1 LSDGCR
7 WQTVPKVT
15 RRPSYAVGVC
25 CRVLLVC
32 VAYLGV
38 NLAAFATD
46 VVYPGRGGDSYTST
60 LLQHALSYFPEK
72 QYQTKPF
79 GADIPKGRNFDLMAT
94 HQGIDVVDGGSTLDR
109 ENTYLAIHFPLLK
122 GLHGWRIALV
132 RESDKAMFSN
142 ITNLEQLKQLRPGQF
157 HTWSDTQVLLANDI
171 NVVTGSDFE
180 GLFGM
185 LARGRFDYF
194 PRSVLEVYYEL
205 EAHQHLGLIIEPDV
219 FILYPTAFYYYVSK
233 DNVALAADIKKGLEA
248 ALLDGSFNLIFN
260 KHFGDIVTNMK
271 RSKRRIIHI
280 PNPLLTAATPLNRK
294 ELWLNLSE
302 SD

>member
-1 LSDGCR
+1 LRYRCR

-15 RRPSYAVGVC
+15 SRPNYAAGVC
-25 CRVLLVC
+25 RCVLLAC
-32 VAYLGV
+32 VAYLGINHRV
-38 NLAAFATD
+38 FATD
-46 VVYPGRGGDSYTST
+46 VIYPGQGGNSYTSE
-60 LLQHALSYFPEK
+60 LLKHALSYSPEK

-94 HQGIDVVDGGSTLDR
+94 HQGIDVVEGGSTLDR
-109 ENTYLAIHFPLLK
+109 ENSYLAIHFPLLK
-122 GLHGWRIALV
+122 GLHGWRVTLV

-171 NVVTGSDFE
+171 NVVAGSDFE

-205 EAHQHLGLIIEPDV
+205 EAHQHLGLIIEPEV
-219 FILYPTAFYYYVSK
+219 FIHYPTAFYYYVSK
-233 DNVALAADIKKGLEA
+233 DNVVLAADIKKGLEA
-248 ALLDGSFNLIFN
+248 ALLDGSFPRLFN
-260 KHFGDIVTNMK
+260 THFGDIVANMK
-271 RSKRRIIHI
+271 RSKRRVIHI
-280 PNPLLTAATPLNRK
+280 PNPILTAVTPLHRK
-294 ELWLNLSE
+294 ELWLDLSE
-302 SD
+302 SE